1 MRLLQHLSKLTAPE
15 AHARVDCP
23 RVSLT
28 LQDGT
33 ERPYLLDDPGSDP
46 SPEDGPR
53 AAYEPRVHLAYI
65 LARQGHDA
73 RWLARFADLPLPAA
87 HRIAEAAASP
97 AAA

>member
-1 MRLLQHLSKLTAPE
+1 MRLLQHLAKFTAPE
-15 AHARVDCP
+15 AHARRLCP

-33 ERPYLLDDPGSDP
+33 ERPYLLDDPGSEP
-46 SPEDGPR
+46 RPEGEPR

-65 LARQGHDA
+65 LARQGHSA

-87 HRIAEAAASP
+87 HRIAQAAAPP
-97 AAA
+97 AA